1 MLFILYINKIIILW
15 LLKTY
20 LYLIDDVRT
29 VKKLLLRGANKDIKN
44 NENIT
49 PEELAFKLEY
59 IEIGNLLK
67 HISCFR
73 KYFCLDSE
81 MSGFKP
87 HRKDRSL
94 SLFMIIIVGIKAYFM
109 ISLLIFLFTE
119 ENNSGRHSTGTA
131 ASSIT

>member
-59 IEIGNLLK
+59 IEIG
-67 HISCFR
+67 I
-73 KYFCLDSE
+73 Y
-81 MSGFKP
+81 
-87 HRKDRSL
+87 
-94 SLFMIIIVGIKAYFM
+94 
-109 ISLLIFLFTE
+109 
-119 ENNSGRHSTGTA
+119 
-131 ASSIT
+131 